1 MHYRGV
7 AAGYRFWGKGMKTR
21 ISLALAVALATT
33 LVCAT
38 TITEKN
44 AEKANVIIELA
55 VAAHG
60 GSLGLDALH
69 TLIVESER
77 VNYAVNQSRGTEPP
91 WDQNNST
98 DISAIDLKNPA
109 YVNRNVA
116 SGFAFQGD
124 NGTIIN
130 AEESYQLD
138 YRTGTV
144 AKIAE
149 PDFDTASGPFVRVT
163 PGLLVREL
171 QQRAGN
177 AHYLGEGTIDGKE
190 HDVVAFSMTV
200 GPAISLYFDKKNH
213 MLRRSERI
221 FPGLGLLRYEFD
233 EYQNVN
239 GMPMNRIFRFY
250 LNGDKQAEQVNVS
263 TRINEPLAPLM
274 VVDKRL
280 QSIPQLEPD
289 PLNRQEISDGV
300 WLIGGNGGYAMY
312 IDMDDYIFAAGG
324 AADIPAG
331 LELLREVAG
340 DKPLRYGMLT
350 HHHFDHVVS
359 VAGYEAAG
367 ATVITASAH
376 ELIARGA
383 AESGDTL
390 NVKTVDKRMTLES
403 GKRTLHVID
412 IGPTAHTE
420 HLLVAYLPDEGILFE
435 ADHFSLPTAGPV
447 RPATQSTRS
456 FAEALARNEL
466 AVTRIYSAHSRRAGT
481 LDDLQAA
488 LDAELFQ
495 ASR

>member
-1 MHYRGV
+1 
-7 AAGYRFWGKGMKTR
+7 MKSR
-21 ISLALAVALATT
+21 ISLVLAGALATT

-44 AEKANVIIELA
+44 AEKANAIIEMA
-55 VAAHG
+55 VKAHG
-60 GSLGLDALH
+60 GSFGLDSLD

-77 VNYAVNQSRGTEPP
+77 INYAVDQSRGTEPP
-91 WDQNNST
+91 WDENEST
-98 DISAIDLKNPA
+98 DVSAIDLNNSA
-109 YVNRNVA
+109 YVTRDVNN
-116 SGFAFQGD
+116 GFGFQGD

-130 AEESYQLD
+130 GEESYQLD
-138 YRTGTV
+138 YRAGTV
-144 AKIAE
+144 AKISE

-163 PGLLVREL
+163 PVLLVRTL
-171 QQRAGN
+171 QQRAAN
-177 AHYLGEGTIDGKE
+177 AHFLGEETINGRK

-200 GPAISLYFDKKNH
+200 GPAISLYFDKKDH
-213 MLRRSERI
+213 LLRRSERI
-221 FPGLGLLRYEFD
+221 LPGLGIVRYEFD
-233 EYQNVN
+233 EYKSIK

-250 LNGDKQAEQVNVS
+250 LNGDEQVEQVNVS
-263 TRINEPLAPLM
+263 TRINEPLASLM
-274 VVDKRL
+274 LVDERL
-280 QSIPQLEPD
+280 QSIPPLEPD
-289 PLNRQEISDGV
+289 PLNRQEIADGV
-300 WLIGGNGGYAMY
+300 WLIGGNGVYAMY

-324 AADIPAG
+324 AADVSAG

-367 ATVITASAH
+367 ATVIAAGAH
-376 ELIARGA
+376 EKIAREA
-383 AESGDTL
+383 AENGDAL
-390 NVKTVDKRMTLES
+390 NIKTVDKRMTLES
-403 GKRTLHVID
+403 GDRTLHVID

-435 ADHFSLPTAGPV
+435 ADHFSLPAAGPV
-447 RPATQSTRS
+447 RPATRSTRS

-466 AVTRIYSAHSRRAGT
+466 AVTRIYSAHSPRAGT